1 MKYATSRGH
10 IVAAFLSQ
18 VSAAIL
24 SFYLS
29 VLLKCGLTVGQT
41 CSMEMEQGRIVGEHG
56 GSNGA

>member
-1 MKYATSRGH
+1 M
-10 IVAAFLSQ
+10 AAFLSQ
-18 VSAAIL
+18 VSVAIL

-41 CSMEMEQGRIVGEHG
+41 CLMEMEQGRIVGEHG